1 MPPDR
6 QPLQSYI
13 SFPKLKEVKRT
24 RNHSFPIL
32 GIAVTRNQPA
42 PQTAQREGMGV
53 RGQRSFCS
61 RDVHYKMESECTQNG
76 VCQHLEHYKISRN
89 TGKEPDMH
97 VWDGGKV

>member
-24 RNHSFPIL
+24 RNHKQFSYPWDSCHS
-32 GIAVTRNQPA
+32 GNQPA

-53 RGQRSFCS
+53 RGSG
-61 RDVHYKMESECTQNG
+61 ELLLT
-76 VCQHLEHYKISRN
+76 
-89 TGKEPDMH
+89 
-97 VWDGGKV
+97 